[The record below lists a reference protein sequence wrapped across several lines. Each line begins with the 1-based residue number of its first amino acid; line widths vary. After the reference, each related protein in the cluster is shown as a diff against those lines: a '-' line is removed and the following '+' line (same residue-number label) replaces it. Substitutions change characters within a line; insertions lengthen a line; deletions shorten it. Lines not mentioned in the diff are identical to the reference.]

1 MKKFFIQDD
10 VSTAKTSSV
19 IFLISG
25 VIAFIQ
31 PDILVVRTLA
41 SFFGAVAI
49 AQIVLLGPQIME
61 DSIPESWRTANAMIA
76 AVILLDNLIDTGYVA
91 REIENPI
98 AREPIFIFLNF
109 AFLGYAFTTE
119 GKMTNIYR
127 YMIMFGASAFILVLG
142 AEFFFGVEIPESLDI
157 IFLPVFFTWLIGIT
171 QELTQLLVINKKR
184 KETKY
189 NESIFY
195 TTDR

>member
-1 MKKFFIQDD
+1 MKNFFLQDD

-19 IFLISG
+19 LFFISG

-61 DSIPESWRTANAMIA
+61 DTIP
-76 AVILLDNLIDTGYVA
+76 
-91 REIENPI
+91 
-98 AREPIFIFLNF
+98 
-109 AFLGYAFTTE
+109 E
-119 GKMTNIYR
+119 GKMSNVFR
-127 YMIMFGASAFILVLG
+127 YMIMFGATAFILVIG

-171 QELTQLLVINKKR
+171 AGTYTAFSNK
-184 KETKY
+184 E
-189 NESIFY
+189 
-195 TTDR
+195 